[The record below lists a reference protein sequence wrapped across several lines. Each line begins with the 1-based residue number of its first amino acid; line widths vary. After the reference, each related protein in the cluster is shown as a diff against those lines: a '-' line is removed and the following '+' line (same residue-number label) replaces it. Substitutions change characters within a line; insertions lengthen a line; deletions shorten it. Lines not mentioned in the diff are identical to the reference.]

1 MYNLRRFK
9 SSAVLI
15 VITFALGVCSCNQ
28 SKSQAEKDLG
38 TYDSPEE
45 ALRETKQALEKLST
59 NVNTGIESVLYV
71 NEYDKSKNLI
81 FNTTK

>member
-9 SSAVLI
+9 SSTVLI
-15 VITFALGVCSCNQ
+15 VITFALAVCSCNK
-28 SKSQAEKDLG
+28 SKNQAEKDLG

-81 FNTTK
+81 FKTTK